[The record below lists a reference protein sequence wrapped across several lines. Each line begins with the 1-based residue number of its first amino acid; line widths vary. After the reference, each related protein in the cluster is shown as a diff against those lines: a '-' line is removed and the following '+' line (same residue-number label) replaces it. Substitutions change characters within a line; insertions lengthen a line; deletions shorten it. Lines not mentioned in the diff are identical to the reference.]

1 MFGEIFLCEFPFTS
15 GRTSKIRP
23 ALTLFD
29 LRRDAIICR
38 VTSVLHNGPLDV
50 RLDDW
55 ASSGL
60 LKASLARDDRILTAA
75 QKILLDRHGVVIA
88 ADKDAIRTAWNPH
101 TKLQ

>member
-23 ALTLFD
+23 ALMLFD
-29 LRRDAIICR
+29 LRHDAIICR

-55 ASSGL
+55 ASAGL
-60 LKASLARDDRILTAA
+60 LKASVARVRSHHYCGEKDLPKTARSS
-75 QKILLDRHGVVIA
+75 QRF
-88 ADKDAIRTAWNPH
+88 
-101 TKLQ
+101 

>member
-55 ASSGL
+55 ASAGL
-60 LKASLARDDRILTAA
+60 LKPSVARVDRIITAEK
-75 QKILLDRHGVVIA
+75 KIFLRRLGVLSA
-88 ADKDAIRTAWNPH
+88 SDKETIRNSWN
-101 TKLQ
+101 TNMKL

>member
-50 RLDDW
+50 
-55 ASSGL
+55 
-60 LKASLARDDRILTAA
+60 
-75 QKILLDRHGVVIA
+75 
-88 ADKDAIRTAWNPH
+88 
-101 TKLQ
+101 